1 MQLIIE
7 IYFSNDTDYR
17 LEIIVIFGHGGQE
30 KILISNI
37 WDTYYR
43 MLRSTNLQ
51 EDGMLRTGTQQQK
64 IISTLS
70 LIIHIRQEQHVSV
83 E

>member
-51 EDGMLRTGTQQQK
+51 DFINISK
-64 IISTLS
+64 IFEFSNL
-70 LIIHIRQEQHVSV
+70 LIFGIIKS
-83 E
+83 